1 MAKKLNVQWVNKAD
15 FQSFP
20 DIACRPGYYLDVLT
34 GDIFRNG
41 GHFTDANARI
51 LDRLGDEPALGRK
64 PFLLVTENLDLT
76 LGQVKELAAKR
87 FGVPVDEIGKLVH
100 SME

>member
-1 MAKKLNVQWVNKAD
+1 MARLNVQWVSEAD
-15 FQSFP
+15 FRSFP

-51 LDRLGDEPALGRK
+51 LDRHGEDPALSRK
-64 PFLLVTENLDLT
+64 PFLLITENLDLT
-76 LGQVKELAAKR
+76 LGEVKEEAAKR
-87 FGVPVDEIGKLVH
+87 FGVRSQELGKLVH

>member
-1 MAKKLNVQWVNKAD
+1 MARLNVQWVKEGD

-20 DIACRPGYYLDVLT
+20 EIVCWPGYYLDVLT

-41 GHFTDANARI
+41 GHFTNANARI
-51 LDRLGDEPALGRK
+51 LDRHGADPALARK
-64 PFLLVTENLDLT
+64 PFLLVTENLDMT
-76 LGQVKELAAKR
+76 LEEVKELAAKR
-87 FGVPVDEIGKLVH
+87 FGVRVQELGKLVH

>member
-1 MAKKLNVQWVNKAD
+1 MARLHVQWVNDAD

-41 GHFTDANARI
+41 GHFTAANTRI
-51 LDRLGDEPALGRK
+51 LDRHGDDPALARK
-64 PFLLVTENLDLT
+64 PFLLISEDLDLT
-76 LGQVKELAAKR
+76 LGDVKEEAARR
-87 FGVPVDEIGKLVH
+87 FGVQEAELGKLVH